1 MDIPQSYKE
10 VQPLVIRADLGDTV
24 KIRFRNSLNRR
35 LSIHVQG
42 LSHILITFR
51 EYSLTRNE
59 KIYGKA
65 IKSVLY
71 YISAQSGTG
80 HF

>member
-10 VQPLVIRADLGDTV
+10 VQPLVIMANLGDTV

-42 LSHILITFR
+42 LSHILITFL
-51 EYSLTRNE
+51 EYSLKRN
-59 KIYGKA
+59 
-65 IKSVLY
+65 
-71 YISAQSGTG
+71 
-80 HF
+80 